1 MSNSRWTTGRILLIA
16 ARIVLGGIFIA
27 AGFVKLRPVVH
38 GMAWSAASM
47 KTSLAMFAMQVDSYQ
62 MLSSSSA
69 NLVAHLLPFAEL
81 ALGLWIV
88 SGIWLMLPSLIT
100 TLMLG
105 GFLTAMIRAYALGL
119 EINCGCFGPGEKVG
133 PLSFVRDGSFFAL
146 SLAVT
151 IGAFLISRRKRPAPQ
166 SSSASTAQFEQAR

>member
-1 MSNSRWTTGRILLIA
+1 MSNSRWTIGRILLIA
-16 ARIVLGGIFIA
+16 GRIVLGGIFIA

-38 GMAWSAASM
+38 GMAWSPASV

-69 NLVAHLLPFAEL
+69 NLVAHTLPFAEL

-88 SGIWLMLPSLIT
+88 CGVWLVLPSLIT

-151 IGAFLISRRKRPAPQ
+151 IGAFLISRKKPAPQ
-166 SSSASTAQFEQAR
+166 SSAGSTAQFEQAR

>member
-1 MSNSRWTTGRILLIA
+1 MSDSRWTTGPILLMA
-16 ARIVLGGIFIA
+16 GRIVLGGIFIA
-27 AGFVKLRPVVH
+27 AAYFKLEPRVPSLPWS
-38 GMAWSAASM
+38 MAAV

-62 MLSSSSA
+62 MLSSAHA
-69 NLVAHLLPFAEL
+69 NFVAHSLPFFEL
-81 ALGLWIV
+81 LIGVWLV
-88 SGIWLMLPSLIT
+88 SGIWLRIPSLLT

-133 PLSFVRDGSFFAL
+133 PMSFLRDGSFFAL

-151 IGAFLISRRKRPAPQ
+151 IGAFLVARKRSAPQ
-166 SSSASTAQFEQAR
+166 SPSASTAEFQQAR

>member
-1 MSNSRWTTGRILLIA
+1 MSDSSKRRWGRILLIVG
-16 ARIVLGGIFIA
+16 RVILGGIFIA

-38 GMAWSAASM
+38 GMAWSKASVN
-47 KTSLAMFAMQVDSYQ
+47 TSLAMFAMQVDSYQ
-62 MLSSSSA
+62 MLSSNNA
-69 NLVAHLLPFAEL
+69 NLVAHALPFAEL

-88 SGIWLMLPSLIT
+88 SGFWLAVPSLAT

-133 PLSFVRDGSFFAL
+133 PLSFLRDGSFFAL

-151 IGAFLISRRKRPAPQ
+151 VGAFVMARKKTSRESTA
-166 SSSASTAQFEQAR
+166 AATAQFEQAR

>member
-1 MSNSRWTTGRILLIA
+1 MR
-16 ARIVLGGIFIA
+16 
-27 AGFVKLRPVVH
+27 
-38 GMAWSAASM
+38 
-47 KTSLAMFAMQVDSYQ
+47 
-62 MLSSSSA
+62 
-69 NLVAHLLPFAEL
+69 
-81 ALGLWIV
+81 IV

-146 SLAVT
+146 SLARHHRRNFRSRAARAT
-151 IGAFLISRRKRPAPQ
+151 IVLRLHRTIRAGSLKPLHPCTNPVQSNAPLH
-166 SSSASTAQFEQAR
+166 

>member
-1 MSNSRWTTGRILLIA
+1 MSESRASGAGRLLLIA
-16 ARIVLGGIFIA
+16 GRIVLGGIFIA
-27 AGFVKLRPVVH
+27 AGFVKLRPVVST
-38 GMAWSAASM
+38 MPWSAASL

-62 MLSSSSA
+62 MLSSWQA
-69 NLVAHLLPFAEL
+69 NFVAHMLPFFEL
-81 ALGLWIV
+81 LIGVWLV
-88 SGIWLMLPSLIT
+88 SGAWLRIPSLLT

-133 PLSFVRDGSFFAL
+133 PMSFMRDGSFFVL

-151 IGAFLISRRKRPAPQ
+151 IGAFIMARKKSAPE
-166 SSSASTAQFEQAR
+166 SSTASTAELQQAR

>member
-1 MSNSRWTTGRILLIA
+1 MSDSRWTVGRILLMA
-16 ARIVLGGIFIA
+16 GRIVLGGIFIA
-27 AGFVKLRPVVH
+27 AAYYKLEPRVPSLP
-38 GMAWSAASM
+38 WSTAAV

-62 MLSSSSA
+62 MLSSSQA
-69 NLVAHLLPFAEL
+69 NLVAHTLPFFEL
-81 ALGLWIV
+81 LIGIWLV
-88 SGIWLMLPSLIT
+88 SGIWLWIPSLLT

-133 PLSFVRDGSFFAL
+133 PMSFLRDGSFFAL

-151 IGAFLISRRKRPAPQ
+151 IGAFLVARKRSAPEP
-166 SSSASTAQFEQAR
+166 SSAATAGLQQAR

>member
-1 MSNSRWTTGRILLIA
+1 MSDSSRRRVGRILLIA
-16 ARIVLGGIFIA
+16 GRIILGGIFIA

-38 GMAWSAASM
+38 GMPWSKASVN
-47 KTSLAMFAMQVDSYQ
+47 TSLAMFAMQVDSYQ

-69 NLVAHLLPFAEL
+69 NLVAHALPFAEL

-88 SGIWLMLPSLIT
+88 SGLWLAVPSLLT

-133 PLSFVRDGSFFAL
+133 PLSFVRDGAFFAL

-151 IGAFLISRRKRPAPQ
+151 IGAFLIARKKSARE
-166 SSSASTAQFEQAR
+166 SSNASTAQFEQAR

>member
-1 MSNSRWTTGRILLIA
+1 MSNSPLDHRPNSSDRGTNCSRRNFHSGRFRKIAPGRSRHGVVPGFCENFAGNVCDAGRLLSDVVLEQRKSWS
-16 ARIVLGGIFIA
+16 RI
-27 AGFVKLRPVVH
+27 
-38 GMAWSAASM
+38 
-47 KTSLAMFAMQVDSYQ
+47 
-62 MLSSSSA
+62 
-69 NLVAHLLPFAEL
+69 LLPFAEL

-88 SGIWLMLPSLIT
+88 SGVWLVLPSLVT

-151 IGAFLISRRKRPAPQ
+151 IGAFLISRKKPAPQ
-166 SSSASTAQFEQAR
+166 SSTGSTAQFEQAR

>member
-1 MSNSRWTTGRILLIA
+1 MSDSSRARAGRILLIVG
-16 ARIVLGGIFIA
+16 RVVLGGIFIL

-38 GMAWSAASM
+38 GMPWSKASVN
-47 KTSLAMFAMQVDSYQ
+47 TSLAMFAMQVDSYQ
-62 MLSSSSA
+62 MLSSNSA
-69 NLVAHLLPFAEL
+69 NLVAHTLPFAEI
-81 ALGLWIV
+81 ALGSWIV
-88 SGIWLMLPSLIT
+88 SGLWLVLPSLAT

-105 GFLTAMIRAYALGL
+105 GFLAAMIRAYALGL

-151 IGAFLISRRKRPAPQ
+151 IGAFLIARKKRSPQ
-166 SSSASTAQFEQAR
+166 PSTASTAQLEQAR

>member
-1 MSNSRWTTGRILLIA
+1 MSESSARGAGRLLLIA
-16 ARIVLGGIFIA
+16 GRIVLGGIFIA
-27 AGFVKLRPVVH
+27 AGCVKLRPVVPT
-38 GMAWSAASM
+38 MPWSAASL

-62 MLSSSSA
+62 MLSSARA
-69 NLVAHLLPFAEL
+69 NFVAHTLPFFEL
-81 ALGLWIV
+81 LIGLWLV
-88 SGIWLMLPSLIT
+88 SGIWLRIPSLLT

-133 PLSFVRDGSFFAL
+133 PMSFLRDGSFFAL

-151 IGAFLISRRKRPAPQ
+151 IGAFVVARKKTLSE
-166 SSSASTAQFEQAR
+166 SSGASTAELQQAR